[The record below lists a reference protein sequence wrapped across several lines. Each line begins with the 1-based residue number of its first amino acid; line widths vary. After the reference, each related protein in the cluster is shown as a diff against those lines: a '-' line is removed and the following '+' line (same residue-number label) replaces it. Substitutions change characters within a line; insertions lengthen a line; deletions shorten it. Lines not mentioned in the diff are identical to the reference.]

1 MNFTSLLPLVCLA
14 VGCANRTAVASR
26 TARELAPPA
35 ETPQPSSKVVELRHF
50 YLLTPGPNAKLVVT
64 RSDVGESAQ

>member
-14 VGCANRTAVASR
+14 VGCANHTAVPSR
-26 TARELAPPA
+26 TAHELARPA
-35 ETPQPSSKVVELRHF
+35 ETAHPSSQVVELRHF

-64 RSDVGESAQ
+64 RSDIGESAQ